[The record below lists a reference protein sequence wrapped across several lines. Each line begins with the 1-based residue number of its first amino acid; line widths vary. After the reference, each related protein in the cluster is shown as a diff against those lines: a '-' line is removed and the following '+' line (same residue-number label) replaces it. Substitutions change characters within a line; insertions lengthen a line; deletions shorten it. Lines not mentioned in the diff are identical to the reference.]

1 VYHNFVGIDISKNG
15 FHVAIY
21 GNSKVTQFSNS
32 MKGFK
37 EFEKVNKQILADA
50 LIVLE
55 ATGGY
60 ESALLNYL
68 QSNHIVT
75 RHVKMYH

>member
-1 VYHNFVGIDISKNG
+1 
-15 FHVAIY
+15 
-21 GNSKVTQFSNS
+21 